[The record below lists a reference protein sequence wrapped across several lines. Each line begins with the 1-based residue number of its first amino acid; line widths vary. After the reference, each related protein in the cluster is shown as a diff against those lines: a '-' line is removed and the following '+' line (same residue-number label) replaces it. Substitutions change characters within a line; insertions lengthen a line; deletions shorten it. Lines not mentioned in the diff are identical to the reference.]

1 MRSGRAEKEYS
12 FGAISW
18 QAYSSEGRA
27 DLPVGMHAD
36 GAEHYLQVTGAGAKS
51 WVYRY
56 SSRGKARKMGAGL
69 ASAVGLADARIK
81 AGECRTLRQGGIDP
95 IQARDARRPRAALD
109 AAKRWQS
116 FELVAAW

>member
-56 SSRGKARKMGAGL
+56 SLRGKARKMGAGSL
-69 ASAVGLADARIK
+69 PRWDSLTHGSRPANAARFAKGELTRYRRATHGARELRSTRPNAGTASN
-81 AGECRTLRQGGIDP
+81 
-95 IQARDARRPRAALD
+95 
-109 AAKRWQS
+109 S
-116 FELVAAW
+116 